1 MSKSPDTETVNADP
15 WDVAVPYMQGG
26 FKEAQNLYNDYTP
39 EYYSGQTQAGFSPD
53 QLTAQQ
59 GIRDFA
65 VQGAPSIMN
74 PAMSAYQ
81 AGTNANMLD
90 VANNPYVNNM
100 AQAAA
105 DRAMG
110 ALTPEMANIRSGAI
124 MSGGY
129 GGGRQGIA
137 EGNALAAAADSANQ
151 AAAGIYGQAYG
162 QGLGHQANTLGMTGG
177 LMNAGFQPYG
187 ALGASGGQQQAREQ
201 KLIQDAMAQQQF
213 TQNLPYDKFNKYQQG
228 ISGFSPLVPAT
239 GSTVS
244 TTPGASAMSNIGGLA
259 QAASLMGLGFG

>member
-1 MSKSPDTETVNADP
+1 MSKSPDTSTVNADP
-15 WDVAVPYMQGG
+15 WDVAVPYMEGG
-26 FKEAQNLYNDYTP
+26 FKEAENLYNNYTP

-65 VQGAPSIMN
+65 VKGAPSIMN
-74 PAMSAYQ
+74 PALSAYQ
-81 AGTNANMLD
+81 QGTSANMLD

-110 ALTPEMANIRSGAI
+110 ALTPQLADIRGGAI

-137 EGNALAAAADSANQ
+137 EGNALAGAADSANQ
-151 AAAGIYGQAYG
+151 AAAQIYGNAYG

-177 LMNAGFQPYG
+177 LMGAGMQPYN
-187 ALGASGGQQQAREQ
+187 ALGASGGQQQQREQ
-201 KLIQDAMAQQQF
+201 ALIKDAMAQQEF
-213 TQNLPYDKFNKYQQG
+213 EQNLPYQQLQQYQSG
-228 ISGFSPLVPAT
+228 ITGFSPLVGGA
-239 GSTVS
+239 GQKIS
-244 TTPGASAMSNIGGLA
+244 TTPGRTPLENMGSLAAMYGL
-259 QAASLMGLGFG
+259 F

>member
-1 MSKSPDTETVNADP
+1 MSKSPDTETINADP
-15 WDVAVPYMQGG
+15 WDVAVPYMEGG
-26 FKEAQNLYNDYTP
+26 FKEAKNLYNQYTP
-39 EYYSGQTQAGFSPD
+39 QYYSGQTQAGFSPD

-65 VQGAPSIMN
+65 TQGAPSIMN
-74 PAMSAYQ
+74 PALSAYQ

-110 ALTPEMANIRSGAI
+110 ALTPQLADIRSGAI
-124 MSGGY
+124 ASGGY

-137 EGNALAAAADSANQ
+137 EGNALTGAADAANQ
-151 AAAGIYGQAYG
+151 AAAQIYGQAYG

-177 LMNAGFQPYG
+177 LMGAGFQPYG
-187 ALGASGGQQQAREQ
+187 ALGVSGGQQQAREQ
-201 KLIQDAMAQQQF
+201 KLIQDAQRQHDF
-213 TQNLPYDKFNKYQQG
+213 IQNQPYSKLGQYQAG
-228 ISGFSPLVPAT
+228 ITGFSPLVPNT
-239 GSTVS
+239 GQQVS
-244 TTPGASAMSNIGGLA
+244 TSPGASAMSNIGGLA
-259 QAASLMGLGFG
+259 QAASLMGIGF

>member
-1 MSKSPDTETVNADP
+1 MSKGDNQSSVNADP
-15 WDVAVPYMQGG
+15 WDVAVPYMESG
-26 FKEAQNLYNDYTP
+26 FKEAANLYNNNTP
-39 EYYSGQTQAGFSPD
+39 QYYSGQTQAGFTPD

-65 VQGAPSIMN
+65 TQGAPSIMN

-81 AGTNANMLD
+81 QGTSSNMLD

-110 ALTPEMANIRSGAI
+110 ALTPQLADIRGGAI

-137 EGNALAAAADSANQ
+137 EGNALAGAADSANQ
-151 AAAGIYGQAYG
+151 AAAQIYGNAYG

-177 LMNAGFQPYG
+177 LMNAGMQPYS
-187 ALGASGGQQQAREQ
+187 ALGASGGQQQGREQ
-201 KLIQDAMAQQQF
+201 ALIQDAMAQQEF
-213 TQNLPYDKFNKYQQG
+213 EQNLPYQQLQQYQSG
-228 ISGFSPLVPAT
+228 ITGFSPLVGGA
-239 GSTVS
+239 GQKVS
-244 TTPGASAMSNIGGLA
+244 TTPGRTPLENMGSLAAMYGL
-259 QAASLMGLGFG
+259 F

>member
-15 WDVAVPYMQGG
+15 WDVAVPYMEGG
-26 FKEAQNLYNDYTP
+26 FKEAQNMYNDYTP
-39 EYYSGQTQAGFSPD
+39 QYYSGQTQAGFSPD

-65 VQGAPSIMN
+65 TQGAPSIMN
-74 PAMSAYQ
+74 PALSAYQ

-110 ALTPEMANIRSGAI
+110 SLQPELANIRGGAI

-137 EGNALAAAADSANQ
+137 EGTALAGAADSANQ
-151 AAAGIYGQAYG
+151 AAAQIYGQAYG
-162 QGLGHQANTLGMTGG
+162 QGLGHQRGTLGMTGG

-187 ALGASGGQQQAREQ
+187 ALGQSGGQQQAREQ
-201 KLIQDAMAQQQF
+201 QLIQDAQMQHDFEQG
-213 TQNLPYDKFNKYQQG
+213 LPYDKFNQYQAG
-228 ISGFSPLVPAT
+228 IAGFSPLVGNA
-239 GSTVS
+239 GQMISTS
-244 TTPGASAMSNIGGLA
+244 PGASLMSNLGGLVSA
-259 QAASLMGLGFG
+259 YGTLR

>member
-1 MSKSPDTETVNADP
+1 MSKGDRTSSVNADP
-15 WDVAVPYMQGG
+15 WDVAVPYMESG
-26 FKEAQNLYNDYTP
+26 FKEAANLYNNNTPQYYT
-39 EYYSGQTQAGFSPD
+39 GQTQAGFSPD

-65 VQGAPSIMN
+65 TQGAPSIMN
-74 PAMSAYQ
+74 PALSAYQ
-81 AGTNANMLD
+81 QGTSANMLD

-137 EGNALAAAADSANQ
+137 EGNALAGAADSANQ
-151 AAAGIYGQAYG
+151 AAAQIYGNAYG

-177 LMNAGFQPYG
+177 LMGAGMQPYN
-187 ALGASGGQQQAREQ
+187 ALGASGGQQQQREQ
-201 KLIQDAMAQQQF
+201 ALIQDAMKQQEF
-213 TQNLPYDKFNKYQQG
+213 EQNLPYQQLQQYQAG
-228 ISGFSPLVPAT
+228 ITGFSPLVGGA
-239 GSTVS
+239 GQKIS
-244 TTPGASAMSNIGGLA
+244 TTPGRTPLENMGSLAAMYGL
-259 QAASLMGLGFG
+259 F

>member
-1 MSKSPDTETVNADP
+1 MSKGDNQSSVNADP
-15 WDVAVPYMQGG
+15 WDVAVPYMESG
-26 FKEAQNLYNDYTP
+26 FKEAANLYNNNTPQYYT
-39 EYYSGQTQAGFSPD
+39 GQTQAGFSPD

-65 VQGAPSIMN
+65 TQGAPSIMN
-74 PAMSAYQ
+74 PALSAYQ
-81 AGTNANMLD
+81 QGTSANMLD

-110 ALTPEMANIRSGAI
+110 ALTPQMANIRSGAI

-137 EGNALAAAADSANQ
+137 EGNALAGATDSANQ
-151 AAAGIYGQAYG
+151 AAAQIYGNAYG

-177 LMNAGFQPYG
+177 LMGAGMQPYS
-187 ALGASGGQQQAREQ
+187 ALGASGGQQQGREQ
-201 KLIQDAMAQQQF
+201 ALIQDAMKQQEF
-213 TQNLPYDKFNKYQQG
+213 EQNLPYQQLQQYQSG
-228 ISGFSPLVPAT
+228 ITGFSPLVGGA
-239 GSTVS
+239 GQKIS
-244 TTPGASAMSNIGGLA
+244 TTPGRTPLENMGSLAAMYGL
-259 QAASLMGLGFG
+259 F

>member
-1 MSKSPDTETVNADP
+1 MSKGDNQSSVNADP
-15 WDVAVPYMQGG
+15 WDVAVPYMESG
-26 FKEAQNLYNDYTP
+26 FKEAANLYNNNTP
-39 EYYSGQTQAGFSPD
+39 QYYSGQTQAGFTPD

-65 VQGAPSIMN
+65 TQGAPSIMN

-81 AGTNANMLD
+81 QGTSSNMLD

-110 ALTPEMANIRSGAI
+110 ALTPQLADIRGGAI

-137 EGNALAAAADSANQ
+137 EGNALAGAVDSANQ
-151 AAAGIYGQAYG
+151 AAAQIYGNAYG

-177 LMNAGFQPYG
+177 LMSAGMQPYS
-187 ALGASGGQQQAREQ
+187 ALGASGGQQQGREQ
-201 KLIQDAMAQQQF
+201 ALIQDAMAQQEF
-213 TQNLPYDKFNKYQQG
+213 EQNLPYQQLQQYQSG
-228 ISGFSPLVPAT
+228 ITGFSPLVGGA
-239 GSTVS
+239 GQKVS
-244 TTPGASAMSNIGGLA
+244 TTPGRTPLENMGSLAAMYGL
-259 QAASLMGLGFG
+259 F

>member
-1 MSKSPDTETVNADP
+1 MSKGADTSSVNADP
-15 WDVAVPYMQGG
+15 WDVAVPYMEGG
-26 FKEAQNLYNDYTP
+26 FKEAQKLYNDYDP
-39 EYYSGQTQAGFSPD
+39 QYYSGQTQAGFSPD
-53 QLTAQQ
+53 QLTSQQ

-65 VQGAPSIMN
+65 TQGAPNIMN

-81 AGTNANMLD
+81 QGTSSNMLD

-110 ALTPEMANIRSGAI
+110 GLTGEMANIRGGAI

-137 EGNALAAAADSANQ
+137 EGNALAGAADSANQ
-151 AAAGIYGQAYG
+151 AAASVYGQAYG

-177 LMNAGFQPYG
+177 LMNAGFSPYG
-187 ALGASGGQQQAREQ
+187 ALNSSGGQQQQREQ
-201 KLIQDAMAQQQF
+201 ALIQDAMSQQQF
-213 TQNLPYDKFNKYQQG
+213 EQNQPYQKFNQYQSG
-228 ISGFSPLVPAT
+228 IAGFSPLVGNAGQMVT
-239 GSTVS
+239 
-244 TTPGASAMSNIGGLA
+244 TTPGNSAMSNIGGLA
-259 QAASLMGLGFG
+259 QAYSLLR

>member
-1 MSKSPDTETVNADP
+1 MSKGDNQSSVNADP
-15 WDVAVPYMQGG
+15 WDVAVPYMESG
-26 FKEAQNLYNDYTP
+26 FKEAANLYNNNTP
-39 EYYSGQTQAGFSPD
+39 QYYSGQTQAGFTPD

-65 VQGAPSIMN
+65 TQGAPSIMN

-81 AGTNANMLD
+81 QGTSSNMLD

-110 ALTPEMANIRSGAI
+110 SLTPQLADIRGGAI

-137 EGNALAAAADSANQ
+137 EGNALAGAADSANQ
-151 AAAGIYGQAYG
+151 AAAQIYGNAYG

-177 LMNAGFQPYG
+177 LMGAGMQPYS
-187 ALGASGGQQQAREQ
+187 ALGASGGQQQGREQ
-201 KLIQDAMAQQQF
+201 ALIQDAMAQQEF
-213 TQNLPYDKFNKYQQG
+213 EQNLPYQQLQQYQSG
-228 ISGFSPLVPAT
+228 ITGFSPLVGGA
-239 GSTVS
+239 GQKVS
-244 TTPGASAMSNIGGLA
+244 TTPGRTPLENMGSLAAMYGL
-259 QAASLMGLGFG
+259 F

>member
-1 MSKSPDTETVNADP
+1 MSKGDNTTSVNQDP
-15 WDVAVPYMQGG
+15 WDVAVPYMEGG
-26 FKEAQNLYNDYTP
+26 FKEAQNLYNQYKP
-39 EYYSGQTQAGFSPD
+39 QYYSGQTQAGFSPD

-65 VQGAPSIMN
+65 VEGSPSIMN
-74 PAMSAYQ
+74 PAMQAYQ
-81 AGTNANMLD
+81 QGTSSNMLD

-110 ALTPEMANIRSGAI
+110 SLQPELAGIRGGAI
-124 MSGGY
+124 ASGGY

-137 EGNALAAAADSANQ
+137 EGNALAGAADSANQ
-151 AAAGIYGQAYG
+151 AAAQIYGNAYG

-177 LMNAGFQPYG
+177 LMSAGFSPYG

-201 KLIQDAMAQQQF
+201 ALMQDAQAQHEF
-213 TQNLPYDKFNKYQQG
+213 EQNLPYQQLQQYQSG
-228 ISGFSPLVPAT
+228 ITGFSPLVGNA
-239 GSTVS
+239 GQKI
-244 TTPGASAMSNIGGLA
+244 TTSPGASAVSNLGGVA
-259 QAASLMGLGFG
+259 QMYSLF